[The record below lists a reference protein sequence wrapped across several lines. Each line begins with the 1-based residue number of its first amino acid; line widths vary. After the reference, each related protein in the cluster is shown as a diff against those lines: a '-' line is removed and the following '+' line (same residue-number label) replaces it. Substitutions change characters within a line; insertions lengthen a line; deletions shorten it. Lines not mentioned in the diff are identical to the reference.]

1 MGKGVIMKNMYMLK
15 VETLFPEEKPE
26 KEKYFKPQGDILVA
40 YNGHVS
46 DGCCFRGWLFG
57 ATYVVTDTYDRERDV
72 VLRRVYGDVPQGAVL
87 TEELLEKVHKENE
100 AAIMAAEN
108 EYGGDDFRWQLH
120 KLLHMNAKTVLA
132 KTEIISGRYRSAW
145 GEGYK
150 GIYCKP
156 ILPEGRISAPLRIV
170 PCEWEE
176 GKWELGLW
184 LDTDHP
190 AARMRCYNAWVGSNS
205 HGCNTIVVVREND
218 GKGFDLGRSDWPKD
232 LPRTFETFMK
242 VIDVL
247 GREQD
252 CCGNYVRL
260 EEEAIRKAIY
270 KR

>member
-1 MGKGVIMKNMYMLK
+1 MDTRPNKKR
-15 VETLFPEEKPE
+15 FCPE
-26 KEKYFKPQGDILVA
+26 GDIRVA
-40 YNGHVS
+40 YNGYVENRY
-46 DGCCFRGWLFG
+46 GKYELFG

-87 TEELLEKVHKENE
+87 TEELLEKIYEENE
-100 AAIMAAEN
+100 AAIKAAEK

-120 KLLHMNAKTVLA
+120 ITLHMNAKTVLA
-132 KTEIISGRYRSAW
+132 KSEILSGRYRSAW
-145 GEGYK
+145 KGGGYK

-156 ILPEGRISAPLRIV
+156 ILPEGRVSAPLRIV
-170 PCEWEE
+170 PCEWGE

-184 LDTDHP
+184 LDTEHP
-190 AARMRCYNAWVGSNS
+190 AAELRTYHSYYYGLETVI
-205 HGCNTIVVVREND
+205 IVRSSD
-218 GKGFDLGRSDWPKD
+218 RKGFDIGRSDWPKD

-252 CCGNYVRL
+252 CCGNYL
-260 EEEAIRKAIY
+260 SFEEEAILKAVNY